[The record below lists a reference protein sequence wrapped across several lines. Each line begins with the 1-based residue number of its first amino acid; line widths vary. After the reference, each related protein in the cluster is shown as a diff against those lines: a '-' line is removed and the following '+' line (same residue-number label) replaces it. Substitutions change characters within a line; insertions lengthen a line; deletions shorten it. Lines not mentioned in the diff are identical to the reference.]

1 MGWGGW
7 GRVIG
12 VWLVI
17 IWVCRLGCGRLGGLW
32 GMMGSVL
39 WNGWSRDG

>member
-1 MGWGGW
+1 MGW
-7 GRVIG
+7 VA
-12 VWLVI
+12 
-17 IWVCRLGCGRLGGLW
+17 LGYGRLGGLW